1 MEIVSFNLMDW
12 LLPPSIKQKLNVDTT
27 CIFKDSTLLCSSN
40 EAEKNTRDIVFELLL
55 NVANRAAL
63 EGRSVSYFRPCELV
77 CLSQFHVHGTPAC
90 DFAAWDSIQFFYP
103 TDNSLVRFFSQ
114 VHLTKRLPN
123 LIIIEQLDRII
134 GSQREDFLARLYALT
149 CLFTDAL
156 KHIHLQRSTQNSAA
170 ECRLLVSCAIPQTL
184 WNEHLVPH
192 GLQQSCLFTKED
204 DDSHFSLTEFT
215 GAFKFRLLL
224 REREIFFTS
233 FLYNTDLLL
242 FVQRQSS

>member
-1 MEIVSFNLMDW
+1 MDC
-12 LLPPSIKQKLNVDTT
+12 LLPPSIKKKVGADTT
-27 CIFKDSTLLCSSN
+27 CIFKDSTLLLCSN
-40 EAEKNTRDIVFELLL
+40 AEAEKNTRDIAFELLL

-63 EGRSVSYFRPCELV
+63 EGRSVSYFRPCELA

-90 DFAAWDSIQFFYP
+90 DFTAWDSIQFLYP

-114 VHLTKRLPN
+114 VHLTKRLPDI
-123 LIIIEQLDRII
+123 IIIEQLDRII
-134 GSQREDFLARLYALT
+134 GHQRDDLLARLYALT

-156 KHIHLQRSTQNSAA
+156 KHVHLQRSSQDSAA

-184 WNEHLVPH
+184 WNGHLVPH
-192 GLQQSCLFTKED
+192 GLQQAY
-204 DDSHFSLTEFT
+204 DDSHFSLADFT
-215 GAFKFRLLL
+215 GAFEFKLLL

-242 FVQRQSS
+242 LVQ